1 MATEEEQIEIIIPN
15 DAASEIE
22 ESIPQSQNGK
32 LASLKAWLKKS
43 LDETARKYLSSD
55 THSALYQIYDMFKKQ
70 MNDFN
75 TVDAI
80 AATLYIY
87 VLDIPL
93 LDKTYLTCQ
102 GVDSA
107 RLEPQPIDLS
117 EKQLKRLFE
126 ITRYTIGI
134 YGVMGIK
141 PKDLVENVEFKTEE
155 FNLTVFLNHTKTK
168 KEEIVEYNASANTYD
183 PSYLICVKKS
193 MNAILIVLRGT
204 LSLSDCVTDLI
215 ASPEQVNVFGIEGL
229 CHSGIFH
236 AGKRRFVALASK
248 MEMLHS
254 LYPDYQI
261 IITGHSL
268 GGGVGI
274 VLSALL
280 LETYPDWD
288 IKCFAFAPAA
298 AFSKEIACC
307 KQMKNMVISLIN
319 NNDIVPR
326 LSLGSF
332 EYFKGMIKCVKDIV
346 GIHAKEL
353 LVDSVKQ
360 VENPTTIALK
370 IIGNKKDE
378 LVHAI
383 NLITTTHPPFIP
395 SGRVIQMFPGKSVP
409 KPISPDGIELEDLT
423 KPSEDLPQWFEVP
436 NEAFGRILPKM
447 SMYIDHIPHSY
458 ESIVNDCIKEIGKF
472 DFNKPQTNGTDLL

>member
-1 MATEEEQIEIIIPN
+1 MAIEEEQIEIIIPN
-15 DAASEIE
+15 DAISEIDE
-22 ESIPQSQNGK
+22 NIPQNQNGK

-80 AATLYIY
+80 AGTLYIY

-93 LDKTYLTCQ
+93 LDKIYLIHQ
-102 GVDSA
+102 GVESA
-107 RLEPQPIDLS
+107 RLEPQPI
-117 EKQLKRLFE
+117 EEHLKRLFE

-134 YGVMGIK
+134 YGVMGLK

-168 KEEIVEYNASANTYD
+168 KEEVVEYNASANTYD

-204 LSLSDCVTDLI
+204 LSISDL
-215 ASPEQVNVFGIEGL
+215 NVFGIEGL

-236 AGKRRFVALASK
+236 AGKRRFVSLASK
-248 MEMLHS
+248 MEMLHN

-307 KQMKNMVISLIN
+307 KHMKNMVISLIN

-332 EYFKGMIKCVKDIV
+332 EYFKGMIKCVKDII

-360 VENPTTIALK
+360 VENPMTTAIK

-378 LVHAI
+378 LIQAI
-383 NLITTTHPPFIP
+383 NLINTTHPPFIP
-395 SGRVIQMFPGKSVP
+395 SGRVIQMIPGKSVS

-447 SMYIDHIPHSY
+447 SMYLDHIPHSY

-472 DFNKPQTNGTDLL
+472 DFNEPQTNGTDLL